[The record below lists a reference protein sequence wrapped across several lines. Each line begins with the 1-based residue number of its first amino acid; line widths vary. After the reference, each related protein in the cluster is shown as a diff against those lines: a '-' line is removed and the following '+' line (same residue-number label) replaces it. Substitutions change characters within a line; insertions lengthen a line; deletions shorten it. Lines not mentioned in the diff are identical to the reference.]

1 MSEQVV
7 GLVGVGAMGWPMG
20 ANILKSGRQLI
31 VYDADHARAERFS
44 REVGGTA
51 VCELSAVA
59 EAASTIITMLPTSK
73 IVSEVILGE
82 AGLARYMTAGSVVI
96 EMTSGSPDV
105 TVAIGKTLT
114 EKGVR
119 IMDAPV
125 SGGVVRAVSG
135 ELTIMTGGDT
145 ELVDSAMPL
154 LSTMGS
160 NIVHVG
166 SLGSG
171 QAMKALNN
179 LVSAG
184 GFLIGIEALL
194 IGQKFGVD
202 PDKMVDILNS
212 STGMNNSTKNK
223 FKQFVLS
230 RRFSEGGFGIG
241 LMAKDLGIALDIAK
255 STGVPAPFA
264 AHCAQM
270 WAAASAMVGPGE
282 DHTSIARMCEQ
293 FAGIVL
299 GEPAAAQ

>member
-1 MSEQVV
+1 MSDQVV

>member
-105 TVAIGKTLT
+105 TVAIGKILT